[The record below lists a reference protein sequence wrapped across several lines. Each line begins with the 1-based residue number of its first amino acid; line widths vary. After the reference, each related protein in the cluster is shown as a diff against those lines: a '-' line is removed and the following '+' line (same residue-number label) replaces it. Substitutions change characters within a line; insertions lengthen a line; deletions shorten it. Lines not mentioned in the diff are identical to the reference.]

1 MTEKSNVGKTISN
14 VLLAVYFF
22 LNGIDFALILPSIN
36 FYLQE
41 VGAEPGFIGIVMS
54 AYSIAGLIFA
64 PILGKVTDYVGA
76 AKLTVIFGTLC
87 SIGGSLIYCAVRN
100 KYGIAAARFISGIG
114 MALDGSIIG
123 TLSRTTDPANKSR
136 LVGIMLLCR
145 QVGVMGGPFL
155 VYLVRGFNF
164 TLGPIVIDE
173 FNAAGIFG
181 TFQWSIF
188 LVVFV
193 MLYRDQPVWAVKK
206 DADETDQFV
215 EEKSDDQKY
224 TLKQRTEGGL
234 LQTPIIIALFACFCG
249 FAVQAGLE
257 TFVTIYTD
265 WYLGWRQTENSLVFI
280 LSGSSATFSYILIT
294 ALVSRK
300 VLSDRQLLLI
310 GLSMNVLMA
319 HIVVGIIATYSEFR
333 ADWLTVTLLVSI
345 VMICIGL
352 PYTVVGSAAMIAKF
366 TPQKD
371 QAFVQSLRTLGER
384 TAMILSQNWYANA
397 IIAVTNYNT
406 GFVLVG
412 ATMVPVVVCLAMLFL
427 EWKYLNYETIQPLN

>member
-1 MTEKSNVGKTISN
+1 
-14 VLLAVYFF
+14 
-22 LNGIDFALILPSIN
+22 
-36 FYLQE
+36 

-64 PILGKVTDYVGA
+64 PILGKVTDHVGA
-76 AKLTVIFGTLC
+76 AKSTVIFGNLC

-123 TLSRTTDPANKSR
+123 TLSRTTDPSNKSR

-193 MLYRDQPVWAVKK
+193 MLYRDQPVWTAKEV
-206 DADETDQFV
+206 DETDQFV
-215 EEKSDDQKY
+215 EEKIEVKY
-224 TLKQRTEGGL
+224 KLKQRQECGL
-234 LQTPIIIALFACFCG
+234 VQTPIIIALFACFCG

-257 TFVTIYTD
+257 TFVTIFTD
-265 WYLGWRQTENSLVFI
+265 WFLGWRQTENSLVFI
-280 LSGSSATFSYILIT
+280 LSGLSATSSYIVIT

-300 VLSDRQLLLI
+300 LLSDRQLLLI
-310 GLSMNVLMA
+310 GLSMNILMA
-319 HIVVGIIATYSEFR
+319 HLAVGIVASYSEFR
-333 ADWLTVTLLVSI
+333 ADWLTVTLLTSI

-352 PYTVVGSAAMIAKF
+352 PFTVVGSAALIAKF

-397 IIAVTNYNT
+397 IIAVTNYNM
-406 GFVLVG
+406 GYVLVG
-412 ATMVPVVVCLAMLFL
+412 ATTVPVVVCLVMLFL
-427 EWKYLNYETIQPLN
+427 EWKYLNYETIKPLT